1 MQGLRSLNLRAVSQR
16 PMTATLPPS
25 PQAGDTV
32 ELRLAAPCLSFP
44 RWHSRDPHP
53 CWHVVAFRC
62 PCWILSR
69 DDDRAGLPFPVP
81 FPAWFCSRA
90 GFQEPTG
97 GGGSLDR
104 RRGGSGCSAS
114 PATAMHG
121 WELPPWRN
129 IPFSNTRPCRG
140 LSRGGGWGSSHAVS
154 KALCCLKCSL
164 RHLMTHSNSWK
175 E

>member
-1 MQGLRSLNLRAVSQR
+1 MQLLSAEFKVAELQTSVLWQPPWQVTPWSSAWSPRASVS
-16 PMTATLPPS
+16 PGGTAGIV
-25 PQAGDTV
+25 A
-32 ELRLAAPCLSFP
+32 
-44 RWHSRDPHP
+44 
-53 CWHVVAFRC
+53 HVVAFRC
-62 PCWILSR
+62 PCWVLSR
-69 DDDRAGLPFPVP
+69 DDARAGLPFPVP
-81 FPAWFCSRA
+81 FPACLCSLE
-90 GFQEPTG
+90 GHQEPTG

-114 PATAMHG
+114 PATHG

-164 RHLMTHSNSWK
+164 RRLMTHSNSWK

>member
-1 MQGLRSLNLRAVSQR
+1 MQSSRSLNSRPVSQH
-16 PMTATLPPS
+16 PVAATLPPS
-25 PQAGDTV
+25 PRAGDTV
-32 ELRLAAPCLSFP
+32 ELSLAAPCLSFP
-44 RWHSRDPHP
+44 SGNHHP
-53 CWHVVAFRC
+53 CWSVVAFSC

-69 DDDRAGLPFPVP
+69 DDARAGLPFPVP
-81 FPAWFCSRA
+81 FPAWLCCRA
-90 GFQEPTG
+90 GRQEPTG

-104 RRGGSGCSAS
+104 RRAGSGCSAS
-114 PATAMHG
+114 LATLG

-129 IPFSNTRPCRG
+129 IPFSNSRPWRG

-154 KALCCLKCSL
+154 KAQCCLKCSL